1 VDIERTRLD
10 RAAALAT
17 PQGVERGVGLRAV
30 LHALGIAAQPLRCGR
45 FTLLDKLGEGA
56 MGTVYRARDPDLG
69 RDVAIK
75 VLREDGTLDDAPSP
89 RSESAS
95 LRLRDEASAL
105 ARLAHPNVVA
115 ALATGRDHDRTWIAM
130 EFVPGTTLARW
141 SEVTPPGPARFSR
154 ALAILRAAGEGLAA
168 AHAVGLVH
176 RDFKP
181 ANVLIGEGASERVCV
196 ADFGLAR
203 ADGQDALPT
212 DSGHAEVTRRGIST
226 RTGGIVG
233 TPRYMAPEQH
243 RGARADARSDQ
254 FAFATS
260 AWEVLTGAP
269 PFPGRTVVEMV
280 QNVASGSVDTRSA
293 AQLPGRL
300 RAVLRRGLAVEPAA
314 RFPSVPA
321 LLAAWDDALRPR
333 RWLWAGWSVLAAA
346 AIAGLA
352 MTRPAACEGTGSRD
366 AFARIW
372 DEARRD
378 DIAAAIRATAVPW
391 ARTAIEGI
399 PTAVDAQRDA
409 WMAHDIEACEAT
421 RSGSDPIASDRHAVC
436 LARAIDVTDALLRRL
451 EHATSQ
457 SAERALSAVHA
468 LPDPRA
474 CEEVDAVDA
483 ADEPLRRRL
492 AEASAA
498 MLAGEYL
505 DALQLATSVADDAG
519 VLGRAAIRSEA
530 MAAAATAAI
539 EIGGYDVEAML
550 AEAHAIAIAHDL
562 GALAFDVATRG
573 TATSANRSDL
583 AAVRRWIGH
592 AEAAA
597 RRAPSTAKREIELER
612 VRCLGQQ
619 AEGKFERALAT
630 CTAALAQYE
639 ASGLDIQALHDRL
652 RTSVSNLHD
661 DVGNFDVALEMTIA
675 LRDEAER
682 IHGPWHPRSGGMNL
696 NVGTSALHTGDLE
709 LAEASILHAVEIFRV
724 AYGERHRWVV
734 SALLNLSSVRTRQ
747 KDHIGA
753 ELYAEAALEACGDR
767 RDAVTAR
774 VLHNLAEARRNQGRA
789 TEALALL
796 DRVALIEADVLPA
809 DHRQTAATHH
819 TRGNALLDLGRL
831 DQAATELEQAQRLL
845 ERHGI
850 RDLEAIHA
858 SLDRLAR
865 ARAAHE
871 QGAEES
877 DAFFRTPSR
886 GDPLS
891 IE

>member
-30 LHALGIAAQPLRCGR
+30 LHALGLAAKPLRCGR

-56 MGTVYRARDPDLG
+56 MGTVYRAHDPDLG

-75 VLREDGTLDDAPSP
+75 VLREGGTIDDAPSLA
-89 RSESAS
+89 SESAS
-95 LRLRDEASAL
+95 SRLRDEARAL

-115 ALATGRDHDRTWIAM
+115 VLATGRDHDRTWIAM
-130 EFVPGTTLARW
+130 ELVPGTSLARW
-141 SEVTPPGPARFSR
+141 SEMTPPGPARFAR

-181 ANVLIGEGASERVCV
+181 ANVLIGDSASGRVCV

-203 ADGQDALPT
+203 ADGQDAVPT
-212 DSGHAEVTRRGIST
+212 DGGHAEATRHGTTT

-260 AWEVLTGAP
+260 AWEVLAGAP
-269 PFPGRTVVEMV
+269 PFPGRSFVEMV
-280 QNVASGSVDTRSA
+280 QNVAGGSIDTRSA

-300 RAVLRRGLAVEPAA
+300 RAVLRRALAVDPTA
-314 RFPSVPA
+314 RFPSMLA

-333 RWLWAGWSVLAAA
+333 RWWWAGWSALAAA
-346 AIAGLA
+346 AIVGLA
-352 MTRPAACEGTGSRD
+352 MARPAACEGTGSRD
-366 AFARIW
+366 AFASIW
-372 DEARRD
+372 DDARRD

-391 ARTAIEGI
+391 AD
-399 PTAVDAQRDA
+399 TAVQGIDATISARREA
-409 WMAHDIEACEAT
+409 WIAHDIDACEAT
-421 RSGSDPIASDRHAVC
+421 RSGDDSMASDRHAVC

-451 EHATSQ
+451 EHPTMQ
-457 SAERALSAVHA
+457 STERAISAVRA

-474 CEEVDAVDA
+474 CEEEHAIDA

-505 DALQLATSVADDAG
+505 DATRIATSVADEADT
-519 VLGRAAIRSEA
+519 LGRAAIRGEA

-539 EIGGYDVEAML
+539 EVGSYDVEAML
-550 AEAHAIAIAHDL
+550 TEAHAIAIAEDL
-562 GALAFDVATRG
+562 GPLAFDVATRG
-573 TATSANRSDL
+573 TATSATRNDI
-583 AAVRRWIGH
+583 AALRRWIGH
-592 AEAAA
+592 AETAAK
-597 RRAPSTAKREIELER
+597 RAPPTAKRAIELER
-612 VRCLGQQ
+612 VRCLGEQ
-619 AEGKFERALAT
+619 AEGKLDRALAT

-639 ASGLDIQALHDRL
+639 ASGLDIQSLHDRL

-661 DVGNFDVALEMTIA
+661 DVGNFDVALEMTRA

-682 IHGPWHPRSGGMNL
+682 IHGPWHPRTGGMNL

-709 LAEASILHAVEIFRV
+709 LAEASFLHAVEIFRV

-734 SALLNLSSVRTRQ
+734 SALLNLSSVRTKH
-747 KDHIGA
+747 KDYVGA

-809 DHRQTAATHH
+809 DHRQTAVTHH

-831 DQAATELEQAQRLL
+831 DQAATELAQAQRLL

-865 ARAAHE
+865 ARAAA
-871 QGAEES
+871 G
-877 DAFFRTPSR
+877 
-886 GDPLS
+886 
-891 IE
+891 